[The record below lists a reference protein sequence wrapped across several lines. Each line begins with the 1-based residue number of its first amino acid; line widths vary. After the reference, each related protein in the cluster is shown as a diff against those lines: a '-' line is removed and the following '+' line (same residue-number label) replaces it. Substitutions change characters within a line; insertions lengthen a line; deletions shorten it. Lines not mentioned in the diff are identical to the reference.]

1 MNFLCFITSV
11 MENKLGFVDVNK
23 AVSGVYFYVQSGG
36 KSANTERGIIRFN
49 QERLN
54 IGGAM
59 NLTSG
64 VFTAPKAGIYHFSF
78 SIARDGY
85 NFQLLSVNLRL
96 NGFKIG
102 VSLSGGTSLFAA
114 LTTIQS
120 TLKLKKG
127 DRVDLWKSGGSALD
141 TYTDEPCH
149 HFTGWMLEELTLE

>member
-1 MNFLCFITSV
+1 

-102 VSLSGGTSLFAA
+102 VLYCDG
-114 LTTIQS
+114 
-120 TLKLKKG
+120 
-127 DRVDLWKSGGSALD
+127 V
-141 TYTDEPCH
+141 
-149 HFTGWMLEELTLE
+149 